1 MLTVPK
7 NFCALVGLLFA
18 LGYPSA
24 GVTQQSAQA
33 KAYPVKPVKIVIP
46 LGPGNSV
53 EIAMRIVA
61 DKLTAAFG
69 QPFVIEPQ
77 PGASGQIGTER
88 VARSAADGYT
98 LLAANDGIITMLPNL
113 QKNLPYDVVRDFAP
127 VTQMIGIPFVLVAHP
142 SVPATTARE
151 LIQLAKAQPG
161 KLDFF
166 SSGGNGSAQHL
177 AMELFMRMTDTTLT
191 HIPYKGA
198 PQAAMDVVSGQI
210 PVAFAGVPIVAALIK
225 EGKLRALGIA
235 GDQRLPLLPDTPT
248 FKEQGIA
255 FRFVAW
261 AGLFAPAGTPGDIV
275 ARLNQEAVKALKSH
289 DVQERMA
296 GFGFEIYGTSPENF
310 AETITADFARIGK
323 AIKDAGITPQ
333 PNQ

>member
-1 MLTVPK
+1 MLSILKSAT
-7 NFCALVGLLFA
+7 ALASLLFA
-18 LGYPSA
+18 LGHPSP
-24 GVTQQSAQA
+24 GVAQQSTPA

-61 DKLTAAFG
+61 DKLTAALG

-113 QKNLPYDVVRDFAP
+113 QKSLPYDVVRDFAP

-161 KLDFF
+161 KLDF

-177 AMELFMRMTDTTLT
+177 AMELFMRMTDTRLT

-261 AGLFAPAGTPGDIV
+261 AGLFAPAGTPADIV
-275 ARLNQEAVKALKSH
+275 ARLNQEAVKALKSN

-310 AETITADFARIGK
+310 AETITTDLTRIGK

>member
-1 MLTVPK
+1 MLSILKSAT
-7 NFCALVGLLFA
+7 ALASLLFA
-18 LGYPSA
+18 LGHSSP
-24 GVTQQSAQA
+24 GVAQQSTPA

-61 DKLTAAFG
+61 DKLTAALG

-161 KLDFF
+161 KLDF

-177 AMELFMRMTDTTLT
+177 AMELFMRLTDTRLT

-235 GDQRLPLLPDTPT
+235 GDQRLALLPDTPT

-323 AIKDAGITPQ
+323 AIKDAGITP
-333 PNQ
+333 